1 MIRCNNCLMAL
12 RLSGLKTEPA
22 GCKNVRAAIRQ
33 IFAIGYSYSL

>member
-1 MIRCNNCLMAL
+1 M
-12 RLSGLKTEPA
+12 KTEPA